1 MTDIVT
7 GDVHFETLVSKIYEA
22 KKAKKN
28 RKMQNIMEK
37 VANWPK
43 HVKVKPMETDKIW
56 EIMASCYSVK
66 LEESQKG
73 QEGKE
78 KEFVDMIY

>member
-7 GDVHFETLVSKIYEA
+7 GDVHFETLVSKIYDA

-37 VANWPK
+37 IANRPK
-43 HVKVKPMETDKIW
+43 HVKVKPMDSDKIR

-66 LEESQKG
+66 LEEN
-73 QEGKE
+73 
-78 KEFVDMIY
+78 